1 MDTDQR
7 ALSPGLVNL
16 RVHRTAGGQ
25 ATRVEQLAQ
34 VAHRSLEL
42 RGAVKRRRRNVGGGA
57 RCTEE
62 TQRLGGDSGRLQA
75 KCSVYLGEV
84 NGVRGGQEDNAKE
97 SQFCRARQH
106 SEENGNV
113 NVFGAQQ
120 GCPLEFGSRRRHS
133 PYFI

>member
-25 ATRVEQLAQ
+25 AARVEQLAQ

-42 RGAVKRRRRNVGGGA
+42 RGAVERRRRNVGGGA
-57 RCTEE
+57 RCKQE

-84 NGVRGGQEDNAKE
+84 NGVGGGQDGDAKE

-106 SEENGNV
+106 SEEDANV
-113 NVFGAQQ
+113 NGFGAPL

-133 PYFI
+133 PRLV